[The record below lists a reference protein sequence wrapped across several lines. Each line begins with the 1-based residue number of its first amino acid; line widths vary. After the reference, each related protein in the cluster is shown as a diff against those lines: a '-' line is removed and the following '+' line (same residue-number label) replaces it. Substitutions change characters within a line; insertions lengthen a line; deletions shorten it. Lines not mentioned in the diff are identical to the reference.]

1 MRVTDP
7 AHPLCGRVLWARGF
21 RRLQGV
27 LMLAV
32 VLPDGS
38 SGTVAAAATSVL
50 GDEPRSELGP
60 GTVLTVDGV
69 RRLRALLGAKSR
81 GPEDRGTRRRAA

>member
-1 MRVTDP
+1 
-7 AHPLCGRVLWARGF
+7 
-21 RRLQGV
+21 
-27 LMLAV
+27 MLAV

-38 SGTVAAAATSVL
+38 AGTIAAAATSVL
-50 GDEPRSELGP
+50 GEEPRSGPEPGSGP

>member
-1 MRVTDP
+1 
-7 AHPLCGRVLWARGF
+7 
-21 RRLQGV
+21 
-27 LMLAV
+27 MLAV

-38 SGTVAAAATSVL
+38 AGTIAAAATSVL
-50 GDEPRSELGP
+50 GEEPRSGPEPGGSGPEPGSGP

>member
-1 MRVTDP
+1 
-7 AHPLCGRVLWARGF
+7 LK
-21 RRLQGV
+21 GV

-38 SGTVAAAATSVL
+38 AGTIAAAATSVL
-50 GDEPRSELGP
+50 GEVPRSEPGSGP
-60 GTVLTVDGV
+60 VLTVDGV

>member
-1 MRVTDP
+1 MLV
-7 AHPLCGRVLWARGF
+7 
-21 RRLQGV
+21 
-27 LMLAV
+27 LAV

-38 SGTVAAAATSVL
+38 GGTIAAAATSVL
-50 GDEPRSELGP
+50 GEEPRSGPESGPESGP
-60 GTVLTVDGV
+60 GPGPGPVLTVDGV

>member
-1 MRVTDP
+1 
-7 AHPLCGRVLWARGF
+7 
-21 RRLQGV
+21 
-27 LMLAV
+27 MLAV

-38 SGTVAAAATSVL
+38 AGTIAAAATSVL
-50 GDEPRSELGP
+50 GEEPRSGPRSGPEPGSGP

>member
-1 MRVTDP
+1 
-7 AHPLCGRVLWARGF
+7 
-21 RRLQGV
+21 LQGV